1 MNVPIAR
8 IEPKLASILLF
19 TLMLCASASAQT
31 PQKPEQLAQQSSDAW
46 LAVVDS
52 GKYAQS
58 WDETAQSFKAVV
70 TKEQWQSALDASRA
84 PQGKVLSRKLKSA
97 AYAKNPPNAP
107 EGEYV
112 QIQYDTNFEN
122 KQGAVETV
130 VPTLDKDGT
139 WRVSGYFIK

>member
-1 MNVPIAR
+1 MTVTAAKIPMR
-8 IEPKLASILLF
+8 LPSILLV
-19 TLMLCASASAQT
+19 TLLLCVSASAQT
-31 PQKPEQLAQQSSDAW
+31 PQKPEQLAQSSADAW
-46 LAVVDS
+46 LLVVDA

-70 TKEQWQSALDASRA
+70 TNEQWLSLLDANRA

-97 AYAKNPPNAP
+97 TYSKNPPNAP

-112 QIQYDTNFEN
+112 TIQYDTNFEH
-122 KQGAVETV
+122 KQSAVETV
-130 VPTLDKDGT
+130 VPNLDKDGK